1 MRATN
6 IVQQPKPVP
15 ELYNETE
22 FHGWVWQSYWSIW
35 ARQFRYP
42 VRPVSKDISVIR
54 SGGL

>member
-35 ARQFRYP
+35 ARQFPYP